1 MWNMLVRIEM
11 KNNTMW
17 IIQKTIWWYAD
28 STDVATAQ
36 NVTVDLESNEVRI
49 DSLSVHDEE
58 LASFISDAPGEPEAA
73 VERAL
78 RVGASTLE
86 LADTTREVEYVRRE
100 FDSLREAFADEVEE
114 VEQEF
119 EHAFGD
125 DGEFEGRLDDVFGE
139 DGEFAD
145 RLDEQFGEEG
155 EVIQRALDPDVEGS
169 PTNRLRRMIR
179 EELTELREKLEHEA
193 GAEEERKL
201 SHRSGYDFED
211 VVEELLADA
220 TYNTSDDVQR
230 TAETEGELPG
240 RDVGDFVYTIGE
252 TGQRIAIEAKSVE
265 GYTRPKIDEEMT
277 DAIENRDADFGVF
290 ISECESFVPDTVGY
304 FQPYDDYVCVSLS
317 AERDDEVEP
326 SFLRIALS
334 WARTRAIQGYVDA
347 GDDLDPEEVQ
357 SRVDAVRDELDRI
370 SNAKRKCTEMQST
383 ADDIK
388 GLLDELRSDVIVEL
402 DGITTELSK
411 AGDDA

>member
-1 MWNMLVRIEM
+1 M
-11 KNNTMW
+11 
-17 IIQKTIWWYAD
+17 
-28 STDVATAQ
+28 ATAQ
-36 NVTVDLESNEVRI
+36 NVTVDSESNEVHI
-49 DSLSVHDEE
+49 DSLTVHDEE
-58 LASFISDAPGEPEAA
+58 LVSFLSDAPGEPEAA

-100 FDSLREAFADEVEE
+100 FDTLREAFADEVAE
-114 VEQEF
+114 VEREF
-119 EHAFGD
+119 EDAFGD
-125 DGEFEGRLDDVFGE
+125 DGEFEGRLDDAFGE
-139 DGEFAD
+139 GGAFAD

-155 EVIQRALDPDVEGS
+155 EVIQQALDPDNDGS
-169 PTNRLRRMIR
+169 PLNRIRQTFR
-179 EELTELREKLEHEA
+179 EEIRDLSEKLERQA
-193 GAEEERKL
+193 GAEEEREL

-211 VVEELLADA
+211 TVQEMLADA
-220 TYNTSDDVQR
+220 TYNTSDDVER

-265 GYTRPKIDEEMT
+265 GYTRPKIDEEMA

-290 ISECESFVPDTVGY
+290 VSECESFVPDTVGY

-317 AERDDEVEP
+317 ADRDDEVDE

-334 WARTRAIQGYVDA
+334 WARTRAIQGHVDA

-357 SRVDAVRDELDRI
+357 SRVEAVRDELDRI

-383 ADDIK
+383 ADDVK
-388 GLLDELRSDVIVEL
+388 GLLDGLRDDVIVEL

-411 AGDDA
+411 ASDGA

>member
-1 MWNMLVRIEM
+1 M
-11 KNNTMW
+11 
-17 IIQKTIWWYAD
+17 
-28 STDVATAQ
+28 ATAQ
-36 NVTVDLESNEVRI
+36 NVTVDSESNEVHI
-49 DSLSVHDEE
+49 DSLTVHDEE
-58 LASFISDAPGEPEAA
+58 LVSFLSDAPGEPEAA

-100 FDSLREAFADEVEE
+100 FDTLREAFADEVAE
-114 VEQEF
+114 VEREF
-119 EHAFGD
+119 EDAFGD
-125 DGEFEGRLDDVFGE
+125 DGEFEGRLDDAFGE
-139 DGEFAD
+139 GGAFAD

-155 EVIQRALDPDVEGS
+155 EVIQQALDPDNDGS
-169 PTNRLRRMIR
+169 PLNRIRQTFR
-179 EELTELREKLEHEA
+179 EEIRDLSEKLERQA
-193 GAEEERKL
+193 GAEEEREL

-211 VVEELLADA
+211 TVQEMLADA
-220 TYNTSDDVQR
+220 TYNTSDDVER

-240 RDVGDFVYTIGE
+240 RGVGDFVYTIGE

-265 GYTRPKIDEEMT
+265 GYTRPKIDEEMA

-290 ISECESFVPDTVGY
+290 VSECESFVPDTVGY

-317 AERDDEVEP
+317 ADRDDEVDE

-334 WARTRAIQGYVDA
+334 WARTRAIQGHVDA

-357 SRVDAVRDELDRI
+357 SRVEAVRDELDRI

-383 ADDIK
+383 ADDVK
-388 GLLDELRSDVIVEL
+388 GLLDGLRDDVIVEL

-411 AGDDA
+411 ASDGA

>member
-1 MWNMLVRIEM
+1 M
-11 KNNTMW
+11 
-17 IIQKTIWWYAD
+17 
-28 STDVATAQ
+28 ATAQ
-36 NVTVDLESNEVRI
+36 NVTVDSESNEVHI
-49 DSLSVHDEE
+49 DSLTVHDEE
-58 LASFISDAPGEPEAA
+58 LASFLSDAPGEPEAA

-100 FDSLREAFADEVEE
+100 FDTLREAFADEVAE
-114 VEQEF
+114 VEREF
-119 EHAFGD
+119 EDAFGD
-125 DGEFEGRLDDVFGE
+125 DGEFEGRLDDAFGE
-139 DGEFAD
+139 GGAFAD

-155 EVIQRALDPDVEGS
+155 EVIQQALDPDNDGS
-169 PTNRLRRMIR
+169 PLNRIRQTFREEIR
-179 EELTELREKLEHEA
+179 ELSEKLERQA
-193 GAEEERKL
+193 GAEEEREL

-211 VVEELLADA
+211 DVEELLADA
-220 TYNTSDDVQR
+220 TYNTSDDVER

-252 TGQRIAIEAKSVE
+252 TGQRIAVEAKSVE
-265 GYTRPKIDEEMT
+265 GYTRPKIDEEMA

-290 ISECESFVPDTVGY
+290 VSECESFVPDTVGY

-317 AERDDEVEP
+317 ADRDDEVDE

-334 WARTRAIQGYVDA
+334 WARTRAIQRHVDA

-357 SRVDAVRDELDRI
+357 SRVEAVRDELDRI

-383 ADDIK
+383 ADDVK
-388 GLLDELRSDVIVEL
+388 GLLDGLRDDVIVEL

-411 AGDDA
+411 ASDGA